1 MSDDCTDS
9 TQLKK
14 RQPPNLGNL
23 LATATTWEG
32 GQEDY
37 NQPEF
42 DKIIIFYFLLLNP
55 LKSFV
60 FQMRGLD

>member
-23 LATATTWEG
+23 LATATTTWEG

-42 DKIIIFYFLLLNP
+42 DKIIIFYFLVLNP
-55 LKSFV
+55 FKSFV
-60 FQMRGLD
+60 FKWEV